1 MASIFRRNYLPATVV
16 LCGLALSACLFA
28 FVRSW
33 EQNRALDAFEDDA
46 ENHFTIIKREIDLDL
61 QVLSSFKAFY
71 AVSQDVTRQK
81 FKEFACS
88 LLMDHKSI
96 QALEWIPRVPLSRRP
111 FYEARASR
119 DGYKGFRFTEYDSR
133 SRTVK
138 AGVRAEYFPVYYLEP
153 YKGNKPALGF
163 DLASQPTRKE
173 ALEKSRDTGR
183 MVGTSRIRLIQEKGD
198 QFGFLVFMPVYR
210 KGAAVDSIKSRRA
223 ALLGF
228 VLGVFRIGD
237 MAEKSLAGLKESGL
251 DIALYDVSA
260 PKAEQFLYRRPNGKQ
275 GQPPRPFT
283 GHLYSKVLDVAG
295 HRWLFTAGSG
305 KRETS
310 TGNTYGSWIVLLAGI
325 FLTALLARY
334 FHAGILREISERKQ
348 AEEALQ
354 KSEQKYRSI
363 FENAVEGIFQSTAEG
378 KYISVNPAYAR
389 IFGYGSPEE
398 LMTEVTNIGPGL
410 YVHPEDRD
418 RLLKILD
425 EKGSVEGLDLQVVRK
440 DRERIWVSTS
450 ARLVRD
456 DAGKALYYEGTV
468 EDITARKEAEDE
480 LLASRLRLSE
490 AMNLAGIVYWEVDL
504 ETKEFIFNDLFYAF
518 YGTTAEREGGYRM
531 SREEYG
537 KRFIHPGDTGIFRQF
552 AEKRL
557 ASKEREFQNDGEH
570 RIIRRDGGVRHILVR
585 VRVSRDATGRET
597 RYWGASQDIT
607 ERKKAEEALARSEE
621 KYRSIF
627 ENAIEGIFQ
636 STPIGKLV
644 SVNPALARIHLY
656 DSPEEMV
663 RDVDDIGKKLWVS
676 SEERKRYV
684 DILRRDNAVVFEA
697 EQYRK
702 DGTTCLLSLT
712 ARAVKDRE
720 GKIVLYE
727 GTVKDITEQKKA
739 EDMLRRSEAG
749 LAAAQRIAH
758 IGSWEWDIVSDSTLW
773 SDETF
778 RIFELQPG
786 KNLDLDRKVF
796 LDAIHPEDRSR
807 VDRARS
813 EALDGA
819 KEYDVEYRICIAN
832 GKEKIIHALGEV
844 VRGADGEPLVMR
856 GTVHDITDRRRAEEE
871 QAKLWSAV
879 ERAGEGVFMV
889 TPDDNRFT
897 YVNSAFCKAY
907 GLSREELVEKSTAI
921 LRSDRHPQSF
931 HDAIWSELEKGKTWS
946 GRQTRKRKDGTPI
959 EVETTIAPVR
969 DASGTI
975 IHYVGVE
982 RDITEQLRTESQL
995 RQAQKME
1002 AIGTLAGGVAHDFN
1016 NILAVIMGLGNL
1028 MQMDIDPNDRNKP
1041 YIDQIV
1047 LSSEKAADL
1056 TQSLLA
1062 FSRKQRI
1069 TLEPHNVGDVVT
1081 SMTKLLKRL
1090 LPEDIE
1096 LKLDLADKD
1105 AVALLDVSQMDQVL
1119 MNLSTNAR
1127 DAMPKG
1133 GTLTIRT
1140 EKTKLDRK
1148 FRKTHGFGK
1157 PGEYVHL
1164 SVSDT
1169 GMGMDE
1175 KTTARIFDPFFTT
1188 KEVGKG
1194 TGLGLASVYG
1204 IVRQHNG
1211 YITVTSALLKGT
1223 TFDIYLPLVEAPVET
1238 EPAAGADVTGGS
1250 ETILVLEDDRAV
1262 RNMIVRILTSQG
1274 YATLE
1279 ASNGDDAIRVYNEH
1293 KDTVRLI
1300 LLDVVMPGKN
1310 GREVFDEIARIEPG
1324 VKAIF
1329 MSGYAGDIVV
1339 EKGVQK
1345 DRVDFL
1351 QKPVSVPKLLG
1362 KVREVL
1368 DR

>member
-1 MASIFRRNYLPATVV
+1 MTGRNSGKPSTPSNKADTQLRRKNATLEKKVTELLKANAELQKQQSEEKFRKVFMSSPAALSIHDHMEKNRLVDVNRAWEKATGYQRHEVIGFNPLEFGIVPDSRVRDEIFRLMKEEGSFRDLEINYRKKNGDARV
-16 LCGLALSACLFA
+16 CLMSG
-28 FVRSW
+28 VII
-33 EQNRALDAFEDDA
+33 ELDA
-46 ENHFTIIKREIDLDL
+46 K
-61 QVLSSFKAFY
+61 QY
-71 AVSQDVTRQK
+71 
-81 FKEFACS
+81 
-88 LLMDHKSI
+88 M
-96 QALEWIPRVPLSRRP
+96 
-111 FYEARASR
+111 
-119 DGYKGFRFTEYDSR
+119 
-133 SRTVK
+133 
-138 AGVRAEYFPVYYLEP
+138 
-153 YKGNKPALGF
+153 
-163 DLASQPTRKE
+163 LA
-173 ALEKSRDTGR
+173 
-183 MVGTSRIRLIQEKGD
+183 
-198 QFGFLVFMPVYR
+198 
-210 KGAAVDSIKSRRA
+210 
-223 ALLGF
+223 
-228 VLGVFRIGD
+228 
-237 MAEKSLAGLKESGL
+237 
-251 DIALYDVSA
+251 
-260 PKAEQFLYRRPNGKQ
+260 
-275 GQPPRPFT
+275 
-283 GHLYSKVLDVAG
+283 
-295 HRWLFTAGSG
+295 
-305 KRETS
+305 
-310 TGNTYGSWIVLLAGI
+310 
-325 FLTALLARY
+325 
-334 FHAGILREISERKQ
+334 
-348 AEEALQ
+348 
-354 KSEQKYRSI
+354 
-363 FENAVEGIFQSTAEG
+363 
-378 KYISVNPAYAR
+378 AY
-389 IFGYGSPEE
+389 
-398 LMTEVTNIGPGL
+398 T
-410 YVHPEDRD
+410 
-418 RLLKILD
+418 
-425 EKGSVEGLDLQVVRK
+425 
-440 DRERIWVSTS
+440 
-450 ARLVRD
+450 
-456 DAGKALYYEGTV
+456 
-468 EDITARKEAEDE
+468 DITGRKEAERELEENERMLARAQQMAHVGHWDRYLATGKARWSDE
-480 LLASRLRLSE
+480 TYRIF
-490 AMNLAGIVYWEVDL
+490 GL
-504 ETKEFIFNDLFYAF
+504 EPQ
-518 YGTTAEREGGYRM
+518 EREVNG
-531 SREEYG
+531 
-537 KRFIHPGDTGIFRQF
+537 RFLFDRIHPSDR
-552 AEKRL
+552 
-557 ASKEREFQNDGEH
+557 ASVKKAVKDAVEN
-570 RIIRRDGGVRHILVR
+570 VRPYNETYRLVR
-585 VRVSRDATGRET
+585 PDGSIRWVHALGEVTRTQDGKPVRIFGTIL
-597 RYWGASQDIT
+597 DIT
-607 ERKKAEEALARSEE
+607 ERKYAEETLRESEVLQRTLLANLPAGVVIIDRATRKIENVNNAGAAMFGARVEVIVGNRCHSFLCPASEGACPVCDLGQQVDKSEREIICADGSRRRVLKSVNLVRIQGQE
-621 KYRSIF
+621 KLLECFADITDLKQAEEELRKQEVRFRKIF
-627 ENAIEGIFQ
+627 EE
-636 STPIGKLV
+636 SPIGMVMAGADYHFIRANRAFCRMTQYTEK
-644 SVNPALARIHLY
+644 
-656 DSPEEMV
+656 EMNSLTFSDITHPDHVEQDIAGV
-663 RDVDDIGKKLWVS
+663 RDLVNGKIPLYRT
-676 SEERKRYV
+676 EKRY
-684 DILRRDNAVVFEA
+684 I
-697 EQYRK
+697 RK
-702 DGTTCLLSLT
+702 DGETVWGACTVALVNDKGGEFLYFLT
-712 ARAVKDRE
+712 MIE
-720 GKIVLYE
+720 
-727 GTVKDITEQKKA
+727 DITE
-739 EDMLRRSEAG
+739 
-749 LAAAQRIAH
+749 
-758 IGSWEWDIVSDSTLW
+758 
-773 SDETF
+773 
-778 RIFELQPG
+778 
-786 KNLDLDRKVF
+786 
-796 LDAIHPEDRSR
+796 
-807 VDRARS
+807 
-813 EALDGA
+813 
-819 KEYDVEYRICIAN
+819 
-832 GKEKIIHALGEV
+832 
-844 VRGADGEPLVMR
+844 
-856 GTVHDITDRRRAEEE
+856 RRRAEDE

-907 GLSREELVEKSTAI
+907 GFTHEELVGKSTAI

-931 HDAIWSELEKGKTWS
+931 HDAIWSELKKGKTWS

>member
-1 MASIFRRNYLPATVV
+1 MTGRNSGKPSTPSNKADTQLRRKNATLEKKVTELLKANAELQKQQSEEKFRKVFMSSPAALSIHDHMEKNRLVDVNRAWEKATGYQRHEVIGFNPLEFGIVPDSRVRDEIFRLMKEEGSFRDLEINYRKKNGDARV
-16 LCGLALSACLFA
+16 CLMSG
-28 FVRSW
+28 VII
-33 EQNRALDAFEDDA
+33 ELDA
-46 ENHFTIIKREIDLDL
+46 K
-61 QVLSSFKAFY
+61 QY
-71 AVSQDVTRQK
+71 
-81 FKEFACS
+81 
-88 LLMDHKSI
+88 M
-96 QALEWIPRVPLSRRP
+96 
-111 FYEARASR
+111 
-119 DGYKGFRFTEYDSR
+119 
-133 SRTVK
+133 
-138 AGVRAEYFPVYYLEP
+138 
-153 YKGNKPALGF
+153 
-163 DLASQPTRKE
+163 LA
-173 ALEKSRDTGR
+173 
-183 MVGTSRIRLIQEKGD
+183 
-198 QFGFLVFMPVYR
+198 
-210 KGAAVDSIKSRRA
+210 
-223 ALLGF
+223 
-228 VLGVFRIGD
+228 
-237 MAEKSLAGLKESGL
+237 
-251 DIALYDVSA
+251 
-260 PKAEQFLYRRPNGKQ
+260 
-275 GQPPRPFT
+275 
-283 GHLYSKVLDVAG
+283 
-295 HRWLFTAGSG
+295 
-305 KRETS
+305 
-310 TGNTYGSWIVLLAGI
+310 
-325 FLTALLARY
+325 
-334 FHAGILREISERKQ
+334 
-348 AEEALQ
+348 
-354 KSEQKYRSI
+354 
-363 FENAVEGIFQSTAEG
+363 
-378 KYISVNPAYAR
+378 AY
-389 IFGYGSPEE
+389 
-398 LMTEVTNIGPGL
+398 T
-410 YVHPEDRD
+410 
-418 RLLKILD
+418 
-425 EKGSVEGLDLQVVRK
+425 
-440 DRERIWVSTS
+440 
-450 ARLVRD
+450 
-456 DAGKALYYEGTV
+456 
-468 EDITARKEAEDE
+468 DITGRKEAERELEENERMLARAQQMAHVGHWDRYLATGKARWSDE
-480 LLASRLRLSE
+480 TYRIF
-490 AMNLAGIVYWEVDL
+490 GL
-504 ETKEFIFNDLFYAF
+504 EPQ
-518 YGTTAEREGGYRM
+518 EREVNG
-531 SREEYG
+531 
-537 KRFIHPGDTGIFRQF
+537 RFLFDRIHPSDR
-552 AEKRL
+552 
-557 ASKEREFQNDGEH
+557 ASVKKAVKDAVEN
-570 RIIRRDGGVRHILVR
+570 VRPYNETYRLVR
-585 VRVSRDATGRET
+585 PDGSIRWVHALGEVTRTQDGKPVRIFGTIL
-597 RYWGASQDIT
+597 DIT
-607 ERKKAEEALARSEE
+607 ERKYAEETLRESEVLQRTLLANLPAGVVIIDRATRKIENVNNAGAAMFGARVEVIVGNRCHSFLCPASEGACPVCDLGQQVDKSEREIICADGSRRRVLKSVNLVRIQGQE
-621 KYRSIF
+621 KLLECFADITDLKQAEEELRKQEVRFRKIF
-627 ENAIEGIFQ
+627 EE
-636 STPIGKLV
+636 SPIGMVMAGADYHFIRANRAFCRMTQYTEK
-644 SVNPALARIHLY
+644 
-656 DSPEEMV
+656 EMNSLTFSDITHPDHVEQDIAGV
-663 RDVDDIGKKLWVS
+663 RDLVNGKIPLYRT
-676 SEERKRYV
+676 EKRY
-684 DILRRDNAVVFEA
+684 I
-697 EQYRK
+697 RK
-702 DGTTCLLSLT
+702 DGETVWGACTVALVNDKGGEFLYFLT
-712 ARAVKDRE
+712 MIE
-720 GKIVLYE
+720 
-727 GTVKDITEQKKA
+727 DITE
-739 EDMLRRSEAG
+739 
-749 LAAAQRIAH
+749 
-758 IGSWEWDIVSDSTLW
+758 
-773 SDETF
+773 
-778 RIFELQPG
+778 
-786 KNLDLDRKVF
+786 
-796 LDAIHPEDRSR
+796 
-807 VDRARS
+807 
-813 EALDGA
+813 
-819 KEYDVEYRICIAN
+819 
-832 GKEKIIHALGEV
+832 
-844 VRGADGEPLVMR
+844 
-856 GTVHDITDRRRAEEE
+856 RRRAEDER
-871 QAKLWSAV
+871 AKLWSAV

-907 GLSREELVEKSTAI
+907 GFTHEELVGKSTAI

-931 HDAIWSELEKGKTWS
+931 HDAIWSELKKGKTWS

>member
-1 MASIFRRNYLPATVV
+1 MTGRNSGKPSTPSNKADTQLRRKNATLEKKVTELLKANAELQKQQSEEKFRKVFMSSPAALSIHDHMEKNRLVDVNRAWEKATGYQRHEVIGFNPLEFGIVPDSRVRDEIFRLMKEEGSFRDLEINYRKKNGDARV
-16 LCGLALSACLFA
+16 CLMSG
-28 FVRSW
+28 VII
-33 EQNRALDAFEDDA
+33 ELDA
-46 ENHFTIIKREIDLDL
+46 K
-61 QVLSSFKAFY
+61 QY
-71 AVSQDVTRQK
+71 
-81 FKEFACS
+81 
-88 LLMDHKSI
+88 M
-96 QALEWIPRVPLSRRP
+96 
-111 FYEARASR
+111 
-119 DGYKGFRFTEYDSR
+119 
-133 SRTVK
+133 
-138 AGVRAEYFPVYYLEP
+138 
-153 YKGNKPALGF
+153 
-163 DLASQPTRKE
+163 LA
-173 ALEKSRDTGR
+173 
-183 MVGTSRIRLIQEKGD
+183 
-198 QFGFLVFMPVYR
+198 
-210 KGAAVDSIKSRRA
+210 
-223 ALLGF
+223 
-228 VLGVFRIGD
+228 
-237 MAEKSLAGLKESGL
+237 
-251 DIALYDVSA
+251 
-260 PKAEQFLYRRPNGKQ
+260 
-275 GQPPRPFT
+275 
-283 GHLYSKVLDVAG
+283 
-295 HRWLFTAGSG
+295 
-305 KRETS
+305 
-310 TGNTYGSWIVLLAGI
+310 
-325 FLTALLARY
+325 
-334 FHAGILREISERKQ
+334 
-348 AEEALQ
+348 
-354 KSEQKYRSI
+354 
-363 FENAVEGIFQSTAEG
+363 
-378 KYISVNPAYAR
+378 AY
-389 IFGYGSPEE
+389 
-398 LMTEVTNIGPGL
+398 T
-410 YVHPEDRD
+410 
-418 RLLKILD
+418 
-425 EKGSVEGLDLQVVRK
+425 
-440 DRERIWVSTS
+440 
-450 ARLVRD
+450 
-456 DAGKALYYEGTV
+456 
-468 EDITARKEAEDE
+468 DITGRKEAERELEENERMLARAQQMAHVGHWDRYLATGKARWSDE
-480 LLASRLRLSE
+480 TYRIF
-490 AMNLAGIVYWEVDL
+490 GL
-504 ETKEFIFNDLFYAF
+504 EPQ
-518 YGTTAEREGGYRM
+518 EREVNG
-531 SREEYG
+531 
-537 KRFIHPGDTGIFRQF
+537 RFLFDRIHPSDR
-552 AEKRL
+552 
-557 ASKEREFQNDGEH
+557 ASVKKAVKDAVEN
-570 RIIRRDGGVRHILVR
+570 VRPYNETYRLVR
-585 VRVSRDATGRET
+585 PDGSIRWVHALGEVTRTQDGKPVRIFGTIL
-597 RYWGASQDIT
+597 DIT
-607 ERKKAEEALARSEE
+607 ERKYAEETLRESEVLQRTLLANLPAGVVIIDRATRKIENVNNAGAAMFGARVEVIVGNRCHSFLCPASEGACPVCDLGQQVDKSEREIICADGSRRRVLKSVNLVRIQGQE
-621 KYRSIF
+621 KLLECFADITDLKQAEEELRKQEVRFRKIF
-627 ENAIEGIFQ
+627 EE
-636 STPIGKLV
+636 SPIGMVMAGADYHFIRANRAFCRMTQYTEK
-644 SVNPALARIHLY
+644 
-656 DSPEEMV
+656 EMNSLTFSDITHPDHVEQDIAGV
-663 RDVDDIGKKLWVS
+663 RDLVNGKIPLYRT
-676 SEERKRYV
+676 EKRY
-684 DILRRDNAVVFEA
+684 I
-697 EQYRK
+697 RK
-702 DGTTCLLSLT
+702 DGETVWGACTVALVNDKGGEFLYFLT
-712 ARAVKDRE
+712 MIE
-720 GKIVLYE
+720 
-727 GTVKDITEQKKA
+727 DITE
-739 EDMLRRSEAG
+739 
-749 LAAAQRIAH
+749 
-758 IGSWEWDIVSDSTLW
+758 
-773 SDETF
+773 
-778 RIFELQPG
+778 
-786 KNLDLDRKVF
+786 
-796 LDAIHPEDRSR
+796 
-807 VDRARS
+807 
-813 EALDGA
+813 
-819 KEYDVEYRICIAN
+819 
-832 GKEKIIHALGEV
+832 
-844 VRGADGEPLVMR
+844 
-856 GTVHDITDRRRAEEE
+856 RRRAEDE

-907 GLSREELVEKSTAI
+907 GFTHEELVGKSTAI